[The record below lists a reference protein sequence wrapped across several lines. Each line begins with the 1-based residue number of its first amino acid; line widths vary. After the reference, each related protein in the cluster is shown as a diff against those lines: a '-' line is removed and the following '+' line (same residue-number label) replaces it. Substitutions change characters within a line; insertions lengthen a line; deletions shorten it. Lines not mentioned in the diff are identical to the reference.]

1 MKFFKG
7 LYIFIWSALLI
18 VICCPVFS
26 AEILNRVVAVA
37 NNEIIT
43 LHELN
48 AKIKVI
54 TGLDPIGLKE
64 RDEQGY
70 LKAGRQILDQ
80 LINEKLAQEKVSEFG
95 INVSSAEVDRAIERI
110 MRNTSA
116 TREGILAHLKEQ
128 GKSYEWYRET
138 IKNQLK
144 RMRLINQQVK
154 SKIIIREERIK
165 EYYNEHK
172 DEYRLEEKVRLAVIF
187 LGQKNL
193 SDSKE
198 ARHLRRRADRIV
210 SRLKNGEDFAKLARE
225 FSRGPGADEGGD
237 IGLFKASQLDPELK
251 DIVKA
256 MPVGDISE
264 PIINPSG
271 IRIFKLVEKQEK
283 KLRTM
288 EEVRDGIYR
297 KLYLEEVDKMYSS
310 WVKELR
316 EKAYIKIFF

>member
-1 MKFFKG
+1 MKLFKG
-7 LYIFIWSALLI
+7 LYIFIWSALLT

-48 AKIKVI
+48 AKIKVM

-95 INVSSAEVDRAIERI
+95 INVSSAEVDNAIAGI

-138 IKNQLK
+138 IKKQLK
-144 RMRLINQQVK
+144 RMKLINQQVK

-165 EYYNEHK
+165 DYYNEHK

-193 SDSKE
+193 SDSSE

-210 SRLKNGEDFAKLARE
+210 SRLRNGEDFAKLARE
-225 FSRGPGADEGGD
+225 FSGGPGADEGGD
-237 IGLFKASQLDPELK
+237 IGLFKASQLDPELI

-256 MPVGDISE
+256 MSVGDISE

-288 EEVRDGIYR
+288 EEVRDAIYR
-297 KLYLEEVDKMYSS
+297 KLYLEEVDIMYSS

-316 EKAYIKIFF
+316 EKAYIKIYF